1 MRSDHRGSVSSRPL
15 RTWLA
20 AGAAAAALAF
30 SVRMVVG
37 SGVPYINDF
46 VAYWATGRLL
56 LEGGNP
62 YDIGALLELQRS
74 VGSRF
79 VDAGVVRN
87 PPWALPL
94 LVPFAVLPF
103 AVGWYAWAIGQI
115 LLVGISAVLLWR
127 LFAGRARPAAAILL
141 TFLFPPAV
149 FVALGGQIGGLLLL
163 ALAGFTWGVERRRDL
178 VAGLFLGLLTLKP
191 HLLLPFGVVVLLW
204 TIRERRFLPLLGAAA
219 FVAVSCLVG
228 LMLQPDLFEQ
238 YAAFARVEVPDE
250 DVVSTPGAALR
261 LAVGF
266 ERFWIQWV
274 PAAIGVSWG
283 IVRFHR
289 LGGTWSWTEQLPL
302 FAAVSWLSAPYG
314 WVYDM
319 VLLVPTILD
328 GAVRLEK
335 YGDPALSRRSFTLF
349 LLLGIVIWT
358 QQLVAGSGVVH
369 AWVGFAVLLF
379 WRGIRSRTE
388 PSPSGSSSA
397 IPADGT

>member
-1 MRSDHRGSVSSRPL
+1 MNADDGGPVSSRPL
-15 RTWLA
+15 RTALA
-20 AGAAAAALAF
+20 VGAAAAALVLAL
-30 SVRMVVG
+30 RLVVG

-62 YDIGALLELQRS
+62 YDIESLLELQRA

-94 LVPFAVLPF
+94 LLPF
-103 AVGWYAWAIGQI
+103 AMLPFSVGWYVWAIGQI
-115 LLVGISAVLLWR
+115 LLVGISAALLWK
-127 LFAGRARPAAAILL
+127 LFDGRARPAAAIVL

-163 ALAGFTWGVERRRDL
+163 ALAGFTWAVERRRDL
-178 VAGLFLGLLTLKP
+178 VAGLFLGVLTLKP
-191 HLLLPFGVVVLLW
+191 HLLLPFGVVALLW
-204 TIRERRFLPLLGAAA
+204 TIRERRLGPLLGAAA
-219 FVAVSCLVG
+219 FVAVSCLVA
-228 LMLQPDLFEQ
+228 LLLQPELFEQ
-238 YAAFARVEVPDE
+238 YAAFARVEVPEE

-266 ERFWIQWV
+266 EHFWIQWV
-274 PAAIGVSWG
+274 PAAVGIAWG
-283 IVRFHR
+283 IIRYRR
-289 LGGTWSWTEQLPL
+289 LAGAWSWTEQLPL

-328 GAVRLEK
+328 GAVRLERS
-335 YGDPALSRRSFTLF
+335 GNAALVRRAFTLF
-349 LLLGIVIWT
+349 LLLGIVIWI

-379 WRGIRSRTE
+379 WLGIRSRTA
-388 PSPSGSSSA
+388 PIASGSSSA
-397 IPADGT
+397 IAADCT

>member
-1 MRSDHRGSVSSRPL
+1 MHSDDRGPDSSRPL
-15 RTWLA
+15 RTALA
-20 AGAAAAALAF
+20 VAAAAAGLLLA
-30 SVRMVVG
+30 VRAVVG

-62 YDIGALLELQRS
+62 YDTGALLELQRA

-94 LVPFAVLPF
+94 LLPFAFLPF
-103 AVGWYAWAIGQI
+103 AVGWYVWAVCQI
-115 LLVGISAVLLWR
+115 LLVGISAALLWQ
-127 LFAGRARPAAAILL
+127 LFDGRARPAAAILL

-163 ALAGFTWGVERRRDL
+163 ALAGFTWAVERRRDL
-178 VAGLFLGLLTLKP
+178 VAGLCLGLLTLKP

-204 TIRERRFLPLLGAAA
+204 TLRERRFKPLLGAAA
-219 FVAVSCLVG
+219 FVAVGCLVA
-228 LMLQPDLFEQ
+228 LLLQPELFEQ
-238 YAAFARVEVPDE
+238 YAAFARAEVPEE

-266 ERFWIQWV
+266 EHFWIQWV
-274 PAAIGVSWG
+274 PAAVGIAWG
-283 IVRFHR
+283 IVRYHR
-289 LGGTWSWTEQLPL
+289 HSGAWSWTGQLPL

-319 VLLVPTILD
+319 VLLVPTVLD
-328 GAVRLEK
+328 GAARLEG
-335 YGDPALSRRSFTLF
+335 YGNPALARRAFTAF

-358 QQLVAGSGVVH
+358 QQLLAGSGVIH

-379 WRGIRSRTE
+379 WLAIRSRTA
-388 PSPSGSSSA
+388 PAASGRSP
-397 IPADGT
+397 GTQANSR